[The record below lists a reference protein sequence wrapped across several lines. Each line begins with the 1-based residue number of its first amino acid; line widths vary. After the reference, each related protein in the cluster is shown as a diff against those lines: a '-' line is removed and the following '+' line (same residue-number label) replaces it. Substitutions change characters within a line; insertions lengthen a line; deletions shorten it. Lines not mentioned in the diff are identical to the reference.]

1 MQGRQVDEE
10 FLTVSYTLDLPFRY
24 AAGPLL
30 SRFYWELRENGRLV
44 ANRCPRCG
52 RLLFPPLVVCG
63 RCHVRAT
70 EEFVEL
76 SSKGTVLDYTV
87 VLQPIQDPTTGKMRE
102 EKYPHATI
110 LLDDGVSFT
119 HRLAETDIAKLRV
132 GMRVEAVFRPKEE
145 RQGHMT
151 DIIYF
156 RTIEESGKEGGRPW
170 MRA

>member
-1 MQGRQVDEE
+1 MQGKDVEE
-10 FLTVSYTLDLPFRY
+10 ELLAVSYTLDLPFRY

-30 SRFYWELRENGRLV
+30 SRFYWELKENGRLV

-63 RCHVRAT
+63 RCHVRAIGD
-70 EEFVEL
+70 FVEL
-76 SSKGTVLDYTV
+76 SNTGTVLDYTV
-87 VLQPIQDPTTGKMRE
+87 VIQPIQDPTTGKMRE

-110 LLDDGVSFT
+110 LLDEGVSFT
-119 HRLAETDIAKLRV
+119 HRLAETDMARLRS

-151 DIIYF
+151 DIMYF
-156 RTIEESGKEGGRPW
+156 RSIEGGR
-170 MRA
+170 RE